1 MMYAGMGARVSDG
14 FLGRGVYSP
23 DEDIGISG
31 AGLSAAQWRAMRQV
45 VREEQRRQNDQV
57 RSWAVTV
64 VDHDTSGDDGDR

>member
-45 VREEQRRQNDQV
+45 VFAASDPSTGR
-57 RSWAVTV
+57 
-64 VDHDTSGDDGDR
+64 DGPMAKWWRTA